1 MKRWLVI
8 VENDLEPRLVGP
20 FKSEEERDGM
30 AKFHKEERGDEDG
43 MKTGFFRWTLNLIP
57 KIPKFGPTV
66 ADSLVNLCTLPI
78 YPGGQDGV
86 INHQPRKEGEI

>member
-43 MKTGFFRWTLNLIP
+43 IFPLDIKPDPEDPEIWAYCGGFF
-57 KIPKFGPTV
+57 G
-66 ADSLVNLCTLPI
+66 
-78 YPGGQDGV
+78 
-86 INHQPRKEGEI
+86 